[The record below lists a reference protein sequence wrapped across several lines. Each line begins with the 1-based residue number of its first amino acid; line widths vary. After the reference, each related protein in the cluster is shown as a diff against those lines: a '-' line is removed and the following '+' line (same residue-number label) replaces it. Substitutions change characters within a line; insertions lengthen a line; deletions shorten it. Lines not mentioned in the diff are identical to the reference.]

1 MKYRLYT
8 TSIKAWNAML
18 ESINQAKESIYIE
31 MYIFLDD
38 TGQEHDFIGALLAKA
53 KAGVQIII
61 VADSFG
67 SKNIKKQTLS
77 LLQDAGVEFIFF
89 SNWLRHIHR
98 KILIVDKKLAFI
110 GGVNIGKHFTT
121 WNDLQ
126 LRLDG
131 HIVKKL
137 LQSFSYTYGMAGGK
151 NKNLLQQQKKRFAY
165 KLQYWLIEHWPIR
178 NIYTLKNEYIEI
190 ISKAQKNIKIV
201 TPYFTPPRWLISIL
215 ESASRRKVSVEII
228 IPEKVDWRIM
238 NNINYRY
245 MYELYKLGINFYLSK
260 EMNHAKLLLVDDSL
274 GIVGSQNMDV
284 FSFNLNS
291 ELGLFFK
298 DKKLLKE
305 LLAVFKQWKEESKRF
320 TTSHLKNTWADKM
333 ISLLIKILYPIL

>member
-1 MKYRLYT
+1 
-8 TSIKAWNAML
+8 ML